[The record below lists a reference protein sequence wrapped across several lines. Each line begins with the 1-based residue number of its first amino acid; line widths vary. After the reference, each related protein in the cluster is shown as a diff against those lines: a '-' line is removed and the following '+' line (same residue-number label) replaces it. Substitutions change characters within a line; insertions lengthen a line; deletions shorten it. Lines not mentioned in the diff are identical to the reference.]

1 MKKLFIIIGKDAELE
16 EVLVKKVANELNY
29 NYQVEKIYN
38 DDIRAL
44 KKMLALLEKDEI
56 KDYSSYFVLYAG
68 LNFRDFR
75 DTLPCGN
82 IDALLLIRKLIE
94 AVGSYKTEAE
104 KTLVFDLFFGGISQ
118 VIKK

>member
-1 MKKLFIIIGKDAELE
+1 MKKLFIIIGINAESE
-16 EVLVKKVANELNY
+16 EIFLKRVANELNY
-29 NYQVEKIYN
+29 NYQIEKIYN

-56 KDYSSYFVLYAG
+56 KDYGSYFVLYAG

-75 DTLPCGN
+75 DILPCGN

-94 AVGSYKTEAE
+94 VVGGYKTEAE
-104 KTLVFDLFFGGISQ
+104 QSLVFDLFIGGISQ